1 MIRFSHQE
9 GTDKRKR
16 DRERE
21 RKREKQTERE
31 ACTEHANIS
40 IPIFP
45 SGGWEEGMVAV
56 QLISISCITYIQL
69 DRLKV

>member
-1 MIRFSHQE
+1 MKERWRE
-9 GTDKRKR
+9 RKV

-21 RKREKQTERE
+21 RERE
-31 ACTEHANIS
+31 ACTKHANIS
-40 IPIFP
+40 IPILP
-45 SGGWEEGMVAV
+45 SGGWGEEMVAV